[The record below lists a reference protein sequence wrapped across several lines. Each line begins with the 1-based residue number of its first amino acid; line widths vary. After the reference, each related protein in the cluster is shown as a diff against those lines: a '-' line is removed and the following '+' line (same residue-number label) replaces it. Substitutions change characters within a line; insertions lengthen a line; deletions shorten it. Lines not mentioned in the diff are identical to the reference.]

1 MGDDQSKQ
9 KDGKAGQPAAK
20 EVAKQQQAAPAVTK
34 NAAPTASAAPK
45 RADGQKELV
54 DGKKHCKIVLVGDT
68 AVGKSCLIENY
79 LHNAF
84 SDDYEP
90 TVLDIYRGPK
100 NINKE
105 MVELEIHDTSGD
117 EHVAQNRKVVYKDA
131 DLFLLCCNSVY
142 QSTVDNISKWKAE
155 IREVEQEVP
164 IVLIATKKDLRE
176 LAPQ

>member
-1 MGDDQSKQ
+1 M
-9 KDGKAGQPAAK
+9 
-20 EVAKQQQAAPAVTK
+20 
-34 NAAPTASAAPK
+34 
-45 RADGQKELV
+45 
-54 DGKKHCKIVLVGDT
+54 LVGDT